1 MDEALAAYRPESGA
15 GAAGAENRESRN
27 ASIPARAGWSESPSG
42 RWKAPE
48 RGAPLA
54 KGANRGPPRAA
65 LSEAAGGFAGC
76 RLWRMGGPRAGRLAG
91 TDLPDLKVARQPR
104 RPRTG
109 HAPLLHQAM
118 VEKSLE
124 IWPGRSA
131 GSPCMWCTTTER
143 SAKPVLHGHGLFCE
157 RRRNES
163 LGRAQR
169 TSGLRKGNTGLMSPV
184 APFPTD
190 GPAQRSPCEL
200 FTTRRTGR
208 IASWQRAVIF
218 DSVW

>member
-131 GSPCMWCTTTER
+131 GSPACGARPRNVLR
-143 SAKPVLHGHGLFCE
+143 SRCSTVMVYFVNAGGTSRLGG
-157 RRRNES
+157 RNAPAAS
-163 LGRAQR
+163 ARAIQ
-169 TSGLRKGNTGLMSPV
+169 G
-184 APFPTD
+184 
-190 GPAQRSPCEL
+190 
-200 FTTRRTGR
+200 
-208 IASWQRAVIF
+208 
-218 DSVW
+218 